1 MKHEFPLG
9 TFDLKNR
16 SNFSDVQLLPGI
28 FHWNDKKRKLFVNG
42 KQLPG
47 TGAVLYPVR
56 DNTGRRK
63 LSVKKKQLLESTNN
77 KKATKFSLSVFTGS

>member
-42 KQLPG
+42 KQLLVQEQYCIRFG
-47 TGAVLYPVR
+47 IT
-56 DNTGRRK
+56 
-63 LSVKKKQLLESTNN
+63 LEDEN
-77 KKATKFSLSVFTGS
+77 